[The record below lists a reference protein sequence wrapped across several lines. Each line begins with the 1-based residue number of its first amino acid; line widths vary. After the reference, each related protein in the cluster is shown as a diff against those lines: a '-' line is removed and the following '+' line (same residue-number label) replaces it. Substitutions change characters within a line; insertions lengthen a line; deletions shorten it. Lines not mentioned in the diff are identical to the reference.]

1 MDYIT
6 RLAPNSE
13 GKRVQVKIGQ
23 NIKIKF
29 VKNRV
34 GDPFGEDV
42 LVFRKGVG
50 FDIVSSVIKRAIDN
64 GVVIRKSTGLCY
76 LKDDENIKAPSYEGF
91 WNLVYTNPDFLESL
105 KNKLSDNGTDISNL
119 GLKVD
124 LTAATR
130 ELSVK
135 ELMGT
140 ETVEE
145 DEEDST
151 EAFKEEP
158 QEAPNSDAILDEL
171 TTDKTEEMPP
181 ALEEPPLQANKVYEL
196 PQKIKRGRGRPPKN
210 S

>member
-1 MDYIT
+1 
-6 RLAPNSE
+6 
-13 GKRVQVKIGQ
+13 
-23 NIKIKF
+23 
-29 VKNRV
+29 
-34 GDPFGEDV
+34 
-42 LVFRKGVG
+42 
-50 FDIVSSVIKRAIDN
+50 
-64 GVVIRKSTGLCY
+64 
-76 LKDDENIKAPSYEGF
+76 
-91 WNLVYTNPDFLESL
+91 
-105 KNKLSDNGTDISNL
+105 
-119 GLKVD
+119 
-124 LTAATR
+124 
-130 ELSVK
+130 
-135 ELMGT
+135 MGT